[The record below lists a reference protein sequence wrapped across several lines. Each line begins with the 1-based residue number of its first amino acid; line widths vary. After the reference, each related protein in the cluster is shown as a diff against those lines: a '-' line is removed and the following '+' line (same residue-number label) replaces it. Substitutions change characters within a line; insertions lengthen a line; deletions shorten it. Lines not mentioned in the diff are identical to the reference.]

1 MASTIL
7 KIDGIE
13 RGEDMFKVD
22 PRIVKIRPGHNP
34 RTVFDPDKLASLKAS
49 ILKNGMREPIT
60 IVKDNNDIYL
70 VDGERRQR
78 CVLELIAEGYDD
90 QFRFIKATVQPQT
103 RSKPVDLLLTALVK
117 NQSDPLVPLDLAHAV
132 ERFIVDFQWT
142 VEEVADHLG
151 HSANHIRDLLK
162 LLTATPVIQDMLQ
175 NGQAKMT
182 EVIQAVR
189 HADRAEVSQEDAL
202 QVVRQK
208 NNTLKAAKRAI
219 TQGFQP
225 AGMLTPAPYEVHE
238 ATLKAI
244 LTTLPRDIALGIIF
258 EIIPKADVAHFLE
271 TGEVR

>member
-7 KIDGIE
+7 KIDGVE

-49 ILKNGMREPIT
+49 ILKNGVREPIT
-60 IVKDNNDIYL
+60 IVKDEDAIYL
-70 VDGERRQR
+70 VDGERRHR
-78 CVLELIAEGYDD
+78 CVLELIGEGYGD
-90 QFRFIKATVQPQT
+90 QFLHIKATVQPQT
-103 RSKPVDLLLTALVK
+103 RSKPVDLLLTAMVK
-117 NQSDPLVPLDLAHAV
+117 NQSDPLVPLDLARGV

-162 LLTATPVIQDMLQ
+162 LLTATPAIQDMLQ

-189 HADRAEVSQEDAL
+189 HADRAEVPQEEAL

-208 NNTLKAAKRAI
+208 NDTIKAARRAI
-219 TQGFQP
+219 TKGFSP
-225 AGMLTPAPYEVHE
+225 VETLTPAPYEVHE
-238 ATLKAI
+238 ATLKNI
-244 LTTLPRDIALGIIF
+244 LTTIPRDLALGIIF
-258 EIIPKADVAHFLE
+258 EIIPKAVVVHFLE
-271 TGEVR
+271 TGELP